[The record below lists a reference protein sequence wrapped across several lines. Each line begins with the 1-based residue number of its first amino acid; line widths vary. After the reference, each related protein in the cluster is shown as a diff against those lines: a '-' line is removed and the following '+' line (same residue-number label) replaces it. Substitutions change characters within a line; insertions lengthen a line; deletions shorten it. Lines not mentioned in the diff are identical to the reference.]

1 MNLAGKRVLLVE
13 DEVIIG
19 FALDDMISD
28 EGAQTT
34 LVASRADAERA
45 LAETDYD
52 LAIIDVNLNGDLS
65 YPLADVLTEKG
76 CPFIFATGYGNVT
89 HPDRFA
95 KVPTVG
101 KPYNLA
107 TIMQATTGVL

>member
-52 LAIIDVNLNGDLS
+52 LAIIDVLRTRVDS
-65 YPLADVLTEKG
+65 IHVLHRAAARN
-76 CPFIFATGYGNVT
+76 F
-89 HPDRFA
+89 
-95 KVPTVG
+95 
-101 KPYNLA
+101 
-107 TIMQATTGVL
+107 QS